1 MSFTLPTPVSLHTA
15 TALDNVGVIGSNMTL
30 RTKTAG
36 NLPITTSATRQQYD
50 GNVSSTAEGVF
61 YGTSGQTIL
70 GSIDIFLGNMLLIW
84 SMQFNAPNR
93 IQVDTLA
100 NGGVRFWLGSGT
112 DPKNNYKEFFVGGND
127 TPFASSQAGPVT
139 ICIDLADNTNNNTI
153 GSFDQ
158 TEISAYGIATV
169 HDGIVGNQFG
179 ECFFQRSFL
188 INTERAS
195 TSLPTFTGT
204 SNFDE
209 AVNLLQGTDYTNKIG
224 SWITKSGSSFFI
236 PCAFSIGNGNDL
248 TNFNDAGVSVVSP
261 ATNTSK
267 QENFRLTTDA
277 MRVYLKAR
285 DNALDTVVLSGS
297 YAWGTAAPW
306 DFDISNASTCLLS
319 GSFTGMG
326 TFKLGSS
333 VTATGIFTLATG
345 QAVECTGADIDGIT
359 VAGALKIKTSAVTT
373 FTNISA
379 TTLDFNTAGTYTLND
394 CTIGEVTN
402 SSGGAVSIVNDGS
415 TITTNTGPNITLL
428 SPPKILTVQVNKTGA
443 DVVILAAGTTTV
455 LASIDSNP
463 NNNFAFT
470 YTGAQ
475 TVDIGVIKQGFIVK
489 YTYGYSLT
497 GADQALPIALL
508 IDRAYV

>member
-1 MSFTLPTPVSLHTA
+1 MAFNLPAAKYLMTKNADDKNRGTFGTSPTL
-15 TALDNVGVIGSNMTL
+15 D
-30 RTKTAG
+30 RKTGG
-36 NLPITTSATRQQYD
+36 NFPITTNAAQIENNSGERGVYFGLSDQD
-50 GNVSSTAEGVF
+50 GNTAINGTTSSRVVL
-61 YGTSGQTIL
+61 S
-70 GSIDIFLGNMLLIW
+70 SW
-84 SMQFNAPNR
+84 QFNAPNR
-93 IQVDTLA
+93 IQCNTLA
-100 NGGVRFWLGSGT
+100 NRGVVFRLASGSG
-112 DPKNNYKEFFVGGND
+112 DSPSDYKEFSIAGND
-127 TPFASSQAGPVT
+127 TPQGSAQAGGVT
-139 ICIDLADNTNNNTI
+139 MCVSLDAAGHNASGGTYDPSAATAWGFGTNKL
-153 GSFDQ
+153 SL
-158 TEISAYGIATV
+158 
-169 HDGIVGNQFG
+169 VGNSSSLA
-179 ECFFQRSFL
+179 FFQRVFL
-188 INTERAS
+188 FDSQKGSNN
-195 TSLPTFTGT
+195 LPKFTGA
-204 SNFDE
+204 SNFTQ
-209 AVNLLQGTDYTNKIG
+209 AVNIVQGSSYTDKIG
-224 SWITKSGSSFFI
+224 SWATKSGTAIFL
-236 PCAFSIGNGNDL
+236 PCPFSIGDGS
-248 TNFNDAGVSVVSP
+248 TATTFNDNGATIISPSDNSAG
-261 ATNTSK
+261 
-267 QENFRLTTDA
+267 QENFRITNSA
-277 MRVYLKAR
+277 MRVHLDMR
-285 DNALDTVVLSGS
+285 DSSSDSATLSGN
-297 YAWGTAAPW
+297 YAWGTAAVW

-345 QAVECTGADIDGIT
+345 QAVECTGADIDDIT

-379 TTLDFNTAGTYTLND
+379 TTLDFNTAGTYTLNN

-455 LASIDSNP
+455 LASIDANP